1 MGYVPG
7 VMRKKVY
14 DTNENQ
20 KVDSAEDADT
30 VDGIQGSEILKKDG
44 SVPMTGDLNM
54 GENNIENV
62 LEISGVSGSGVS
74 LWGTSSTAQAH
85 FTIFAKDHASSPNKI
100 NLTTYVD
107 GVAKDVFTVES
118 ETDHP
123 KFPQGI
129 ETDTISEK
137 TSDSGVTI
145 DGCLIKD
152 GKASTDIAHISD
164 IPGPI
169 DSILTDHN
177 KATHDA
183 LGIAWTSLTGTP
195 SSFSGQKGMI
205 PRVKSDET
213 GLEFKHNAIPTTL
226 VVAANDAKDKL
237 RSDYACDGTGD
248 QTEINNAINALP
260 T

>member
-1 MGYVPG
+1 MGYVPD
-7 VMRKKVY
+7 VMRKNVY
-14 DTNENQ
+14 DANENQ

-30 VDGIQGSEILKKDG
+30 VDGIDGSEILKKDG
-44 SVPMTGDLNM
+44 SVAMTGDLNM
-54 GENNIENV
+54 GGNSITNALKLV
-62 LEISGVSGSGVS
+62 
-74 LWGTSSTAQAH
+74 
-85 FTIFAKDHASSPNKI
+85 
-100 NLTTYVD
+100 
-107 GVAKDVFTVES
+107 
-118 ETDHP
+118 
-123 KFPQGI
+123 
-129 ETDTISEK
+129 TDTIDEK
-137 TSDSGVTI
+137 TTDSGVTI

-213 GLEFKHNAIPTTL
+213 GLEFKHNAIPTTF

-237 RSDYACDGTGD
+237 RSDYACDGTAD